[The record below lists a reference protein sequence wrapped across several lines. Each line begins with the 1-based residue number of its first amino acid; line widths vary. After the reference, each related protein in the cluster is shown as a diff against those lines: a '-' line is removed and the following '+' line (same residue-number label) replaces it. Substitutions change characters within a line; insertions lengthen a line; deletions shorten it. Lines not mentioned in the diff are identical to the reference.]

1 MIDIKY
7 PNTRKGN
14 QTAFPLSKESNILRF
29 PPNRTRTFLYF
40 IQFLYDPME
49 CFSNMLVDDKDRQ
62 ILRLLQED
70 MTKSYKAI
78 AGELGIPVTTVYN
91 RVKKMEEN
99 EVILG
104 YKPVLDAVK
113 LGLPTTSFLLI
124 TMRFKD
130 PKNNP
135 LNINAIAMKIAA
147 YENVQ
152 EVHIVAGD
160 WDILVKLKTKNV
172 QEIGYFINKKLRYIE
187 GVEKCLSSISFSTQ
201 KETLDI
207 PL

>member
-1 MIDIKY
+1 
-7 PNTRKGN
+7 
-14 QTAFPLSKESNILRF
+14 
-29 PPNRTRTFLYF
+29 
-40 IQFLYDPME
+40 ME
-49 CFSNMLVDDKDRQ
+49 CFSIMLVDDKDRQ

-99 EVILG
+99 KMILG
-104 YKPVLDAVK
+104 YKPILDPVK
-113 LGLPTTSFLLI
+113 LGLSTTSFLLI

-135 LNINAIAMKIAA
+135 LNINAIATEIAA
-147 YENVQ
+147 YGNVQ

-160 WDILVKLKTKNV
+160 WDILVKLKTNNV
-172 QEIGYFINKKLRYIE
+172 QEIGDFINKKLRYIE

-201 KETLDI
+201 KETLDL

>member
-1 MIDIKY
+1 
-7 PNTRKGN
+7 
-14 QTAFPLSKESNILRF
+14 
-29 PPNRTRTFLYF
+29 
-40 IQFLYDPME
+40 
-49 CFSNMLVDDKDRQ
+49 MLVDDKDRQ
-62 ILRLLQED
+62 ILKLLQED

-99 EVILG
+99 KVILG
-104 YKPVLDAVK
+104 YKPILDAVK

-135 LNINAIAMKIAA
+135 LNINAIATKIAS

-160 WDILVKLKTKNV
+160 WDILVKLKTYNH
-172 QEIGYFINKKLRYIE
+172 F
-187 GVEKCLSSISFSTQ
+187 
-201 KETLDI
+201 
-207 PL
+207 

>member
-1 MIDIKY
+1 
-7 PNTRKGN
+7 
-14 QTAFPLSKESNILRF
+14 
-29 PPNRTRTFLYF
+29 
-40 IQFLYDPME
+40 ME
-49 CFSNMLVDDKDRQ
+49 RCSDMLVDDKDRQ

-78 AGELGIPVTTVYN
+78 ASELGIPVTTVYN

-99 EVILG
+99 GVILG
-104 YKPVLDAVK
+104 YKPILDPIK

-130 PKNNP
+130 PNNTP
-135 LNINAIAMKIAA
+135 LNINTIAEQIAT
-147 YENVQ
+147 YPHVQ

-160 WDILVKLKTKNV
+160 WDILVKMKTNNV
-172 QEIGYFINKKLRYIE
+172 QEIGDFINNKLRYIE

>member
-1 MIDIKY
+1 
-7 PNTRKGN
+7 
-14 QTAFPLSKESNILRF
+14 
-29 PPNRTRTFLYF
+29 
-40 IQFLYDPME
+40 
-49 CFSNMLVDDKDRQ
+49 MLVDDKDRQ

-78 AGELGIPVTTVYN
+78 ANELSLPVTTVYN

-99 EVILG
+99 GVIIG
-104 YKPVLDAVK
+104 YKPVLDPVK

-130 PKNNP
+130 TNNAP
-135 LNINAIAMKIAA
+135 LNINTIAHQIAE
-147 YENVQ
+147 YPHVQ

-160 WDILVKLKTKNV
+160 WDILVKMKTNNV
-172 QEIGYFINKKLRYIE
+172 QEIGDFINTKLRYIE

>member
-1 MIDIKY
+1 
-7 PNTRKGN
+7 
-14 QTAFPLSKESNILRF
+14 
-29 PPNRTRTFLYF
+29 
-40 IQFLYDPME
+40 ME
-49 CFSNMLVDDKDRQ
+49 CCSNMLVDDKDRQ

-70 MTKSYKAI
+70 MTRSYKAI
-78 AGELGIPVTTVYN
+78 AGELEIPVTTVYN

-99 EVILG
+99 GVILG
-104 YKPVLDAVK
+104 YKPILDPVK
-113 LGLPTTSFLLI
+113 MGLPTTSFLLI

-130 PKNNP
+130 PNNTP
-135 LNINAIAMKIAA
+135 LNINTIADRIAL
-147 YENVQ
+147 YPHVQ

-160 WDILVKLKTKNV
+160 WDILVKMKTSNV
-172 QEIGYFINKKLRYIE
+172 QEIGDFINNKLRYIE

>member
-1 MIDIKY
+1 
-7 PNTRKGN
+7 
-14 QTAFPLSKESNILRF
+14 
-29 PPNRTRTFLYF
+29 
-40 IQFLYDPME
+40 
-49 CFSNMLVDDKDRQ
+49 MLVDDKDRQ

-99 EVILG
+99 GVILG

-160 WDILVKLKTKNV
+160 WDILVKLKTNNV
-172 QEIGYFINKKLRYIE
+172 QEIGDFINKKLRYIE
-187 GVEKCLSSISFSTQ
+187 GVEKCLSSIAFSTQ

>member
-1 MIDIKY
+1 
-7 PNTRKGN
+7 
-14 QTAFPLSKESNILRF
+14 
-29 PPNRTRTFLYF
+29 
-40 IQFLYDPME
+40 
-49 CFSNMLVDDKDRQ
+49 MLVDDKDRQ

-91 RVKKMEEN
+91 RVKKMEEK

-104 YKPVLDAVK
+104 YKPILDPVK

-130 PKNNP
+130 PMNNP
-135 LNINAIAMKIAA
+135 LNINTIAMKIAT
-147 YENVQ
+147 YEKVQ

-172 QEIGYFINKKLRYIE
+172 QEIGDFINKDLRNIE
-187 GVEKCLSSISFSTQ
+187 GVEKCLSSIAFSTQ

>member
-1 MIDIKY
+1 M
-7 PNTRKGN
+7 
-14 QTAFPLSKESNILRF
+14 
-29 PPNRTRTFLYF
+29 
-40 IQFLYDPME
+40 
-49 CFSNMLVDDKDRQ
+49 VDNKDRQ
-62 ILRLLQED
+62 ILRLLQDD

-78 AGELGIPVTTVYN
+78 AGQLGIPVTTVYN

-99 EVILG
+99 GIILG

-130 PKNNP
+130 PNNTP
-135 LNINAIAMKIAA
+135 LNINTIAHQIAE
-147 YENVQ
+147 YPHVQ

-160 WDILVKLKTKNV
+160 WDILVKMKTNNV
-172 QEIGYFINKKLRYIE
+172 QEIGDFINTKLRYIE

>member
-1 MIDIKY
+1 
-7 PNTRKGN
+7 
-14 QTAFPLSKESNILRF
+14 
-29 PPNRTRTFLYF
+29 
-40 IQFLYDPME
+40 
-49 CFSNMLVDDKDRQ
+49 MLVDDKDRL
-62 ILRLLQED
+62 ILQQLQDD

-91 RVKKMEEN
+91 RVKKLEEN
-99 EVILG
+99 GVILG
-104 YKPVLDAVK
+104 YKPILDPVK

-130 PKNNP
+130 PNNTP
-135 LNINAIAMKIAA
+135 LNINSIAEKIAE
-147 YENVQ
+147 YPHVQ

-160 WDILVKLKTKNV
+160 WDILVKMKTSNV
-172 QEIGYFINKKLRYIE
+172 QEIGDFINQKLRYVE

>member
-1 MIDIKY
+1 
-7 PNTRKGN
+7 
-14 QTAFPLSKESNILRF
+14 
-29 PPNRTRTFLYF
+29 
-40 IQFLYDPME
+40 
-49 CFSNMLVDDKDRQ
+49 
-62 ILRLLQED
+62 

-78 AGELGIPVTTVYN
+78 ANELSIPVTTVYN

-99 EVILG
+99 GVIIG
-104 YKPVLDAVK
+104 YKPVLDPVK

-130 PKNNP
+130 TNNSP
-135 LNINAIAMKIAA
+135 LNINTIANQIAE
-147 YENVQ
+147 YSHVQ

-160 WDILVKLKTKNV
+160 WDILVKMKTYNV
-172 QEIGYFINKKLRYIE
+172 QEIGDFINNKLRYIE